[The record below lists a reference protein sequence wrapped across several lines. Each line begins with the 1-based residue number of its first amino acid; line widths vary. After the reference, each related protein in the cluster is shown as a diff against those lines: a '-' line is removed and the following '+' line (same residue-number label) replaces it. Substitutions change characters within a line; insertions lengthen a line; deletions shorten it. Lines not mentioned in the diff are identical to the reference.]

1 MAKTLP
7 ASIFACD
14 KLQEE
19 VPIKVQD
26 TCSYADQATCD
37 GVDECSWCKSAA
49 VKSACKTLEA
59 AKTLPASIFACDK
72 LSEKEAAPEKSSF
85 KSLFDAMNGKN

>member
-19 VPIKVQD
+19 VPVKIEGQDDDCAFFGATDRWWNVDVKEKVL
-26 TCSYADQATCD
+26 C
-37 GVDECSWCKSAA
+37 GH
-49 VKSACKTLEA
+49 
-59 AKTLPASIFACDK
+59 
-72 LSEKEAAPEKSSF
+72 SS
-85 KSLFDAMNGKN
+85 SSR